1 MYRTWKDLKGLFL
14 IDNILKIQTVQKTK
28 ELFAIWDG
36 GDKQEGLRQM
46 HKKVRINIKQSF
58 Q

>member
-14 IDNILKIQTVQKTK
+14 INNILKIQTVQKTK

-36 GDKQEGLRQM
+36 GNKEEGLRQM
-46 HKKVRINIKQSF
+46 HKKVRINIK
-58 Q
+58 

>member
-14 IDNILKIQTVQKTK
+14 IDSILKIQTVQKTK

-36 GDKQEGLRQM
+36 GDKEEGLG
-46 HKKVRINIKQSF
+46 KCIKRSG
-58 Q
+58 